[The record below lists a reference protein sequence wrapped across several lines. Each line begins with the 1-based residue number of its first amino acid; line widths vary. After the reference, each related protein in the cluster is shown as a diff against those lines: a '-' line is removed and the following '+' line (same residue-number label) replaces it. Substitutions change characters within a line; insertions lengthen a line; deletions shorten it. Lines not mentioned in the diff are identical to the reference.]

1 MIADTRSLIDLI
13 LRFCRDNK
21 ISRRRFAEMC
31 GVNYGTLRHME
42 KAGGGNASNLLSMLR
57 VLRGYGVDINALL
70 SGEIVYD
77 AGSLFSSEDN
87 DADLSRF
94 IV

>member
-1 MIADTRSLIDLI
+1 
-13 LRFCRDNK
+13 
-21 ISRRRFAEMC
+21 MC

-42 KAGGGNASNLLSMLR
+42 KVGGGNASNLLSMLR
-57 VLRGYGVDINALL
+57 VLRGYGVDINSLL